1 MKALQGI
8 NVVDFSHILAG
19 PLATHFLTLQGADV
33 VKIENPGRG
42 DNLRYYGPDRRY
54 DGMAPAFINVNAG
67 KRSIAIDLKSEG
79 GAQIVRDLIA
89 RADVVVENFRP
100 GVIDR
105 LGFGVEAC
113 RAIKPDIIF
122 CSVSG
127 YGQTGPFRD
136 YPAVDNIVQGTSGM
150 MSVSGNPGDGPVR
163 VGFPAV
169 DTYTGTL
176 AAMAITSAL
185 LRRERT
191 GEGQFIDVSMMDASI
206 VLQSALVVPYMVM
219 GHLLPRSGNTGYSN
233 LPTAGVFDTKG
244 GGKLSIG
251 AIQQNQFE
259 ALARG
264 LGHPELLTD
273 PITATAEKRADPANR
288 DHVRDRLQAIFLE
301 RTAEEWEAA
310 LVAAGAPAGV
320 VRGLDEAV
328 DHPSVAGRGLKQP
341 IAIPGLPN
349 GADVHVL
356 NTGFVVD
363 RGQPGIDRPPPRV
376 GEHTDAVLR
385 DIGYDDARIRS
396 LREAGAVA

>member
-136 YPAVDNIVQGTSGM
+136 
-150 MSVSGNPGDGPVR
+150 
-163 VGFPAV
+163 
-169 DTYTGTL
+169 
-176 AAMAITSAL
+176 
-185 LRRERT
+185 
-191 GEGQFIDVSMMDASI
+191 
-206 VLQSALVVPYMVM
+206 
-219 GHLLPRSGNTGYSN
+219 
-233 LPTAGVFDTKG
+233 
-244 GGKLSIG
+244 
-251 AIQQNQFE
+251 
-259 ALARG
+259 
-264 LGHPELLTD
+264 
-273 PITATAEKRADPANR
+273 
-288 DHVRDRLQAIFLE
+288 
-301 RTAEEWEAA
+301 
-310 LVAAGAPAGV
+310 
-320 VRGLDEAV
+320 
-328 DHPSVAGRGLKQP
+328 
-341 IAIPGLPN
+341 
-349 GADVHVL
+349 
-356 NTGFVVD
+356 
-363 RGQPGIDRPPPRV
+363 
-376 GEHTDAVLR
+376 
-385 DIGYDDARIRS
+385 
-396 LREAGAVA
+396 